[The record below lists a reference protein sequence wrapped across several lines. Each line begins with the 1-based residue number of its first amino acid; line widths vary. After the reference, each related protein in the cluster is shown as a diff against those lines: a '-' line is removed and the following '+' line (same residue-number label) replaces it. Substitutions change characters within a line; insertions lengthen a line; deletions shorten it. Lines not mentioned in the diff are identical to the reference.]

1 MCLFLFLIASLFCL
15 IQYGKIVINI
25 KNNNMK
31 LEISIPT
38 ELKEIKLAQ
47 YQAFLKIAKD
57 NDDAEF
63 MNQKM
68 VQTFC
73 NIDLKNVAEIRY
85 KDVLEI
91 TASLGKMFNV
101 TSHKFINRFKLA
113 GVEFGFIPEL
123 EEMTFGEYTD
133 LDSYIGD
140 WDNMHKAMAVL
151 YRPIT
156 KKGLNGTYEIE
167 KYNGSITYC
176 DVMKH
181 APLDVVFGANVFFY
195 SLGNEL
201 LKSTMT
207 YLENNKEIQTILQQ
221 HNSGKGGDGTLQ
233 SMLSLKETLQDLIEL
248 PNYRL
253 TNV

>member
-1 MCLFLFLIASLFCL
+1 
-15 IQYGKIVINI
+15 
-25 KNNNMK
+25 MK

-57 NDDAEF
+57 NEDSEF
-63 MNQKM
+63 LHQKM

-73 NIDLKNVAEIRY
+73 GIDLKEVAEIRY
-85 KDVLEI
+85 KDVVEI
-91 TASLGKMFNV
+91 TNSLGKRYDVKN
-101 TSHKFINRFKLA
+101 HKFINRFKMG
-113 GVEFGFIPEL
+113 GVEFGFIPNL
-123 EEMTFGEYTD
+123 DDMTFGEYTD
-133 LDSYIGD
+133 LDTYITD

-151 YRPIT
+151 YRPI
-156 KKGLNGTYEIE
+156 KKNGLNGTYEIE
-167 KYNGSITYC
+167 KYNGSITYS

-195 SLGNEL
+195 TLGNEL

-207 YLENNKEIQTILQQ
+207 YLENNKEMKDILHQ
-221 HNSGKGGDGTLQ
+221 HNLGKDGDGIVQ
-233 SMLSLKETLQDLIEL
+233 SMLLLKETLSNLIEL
-248 PNYRL
+248 PSYQL

>member
-1 MCLFLFLIASLFCL
+1 
-15 IQYGKIVINI
+15 
-25 KNNNMK
+25 MK

-57 NDDAEF
+57 NDDEEF
-63 MNQKM
+63 LNQKM

-73 NIDLKNVAEIRY
+73 NIDLKDVAEIRF

-91 TASLGKMFNV
+91 TASLSNMFNV
-101 TSHKFINRFKLA
+101 KEHKFINRFKLG
-113 GVEFGFIPEL
+113 GVEFGFIPDL

-156 KKGLNGTYEIE
+156 NKGLNKTYDIE
-167 KYNGSITYC
+167 KYNGSITYS

-195 SLGNEL
+195 NLGNEL
-201 LKSTMT
+201 LKSTVT
-207 YLENNKEIQTILQQ
+207 YLENNKAIQTILQQ
-221 HNSGKGGDGTLQ
+221 HSLGNDGDGIVQ
-233 SMLSLKETLQDLIEL
+233 SMLLLKETLTTLTESPICQ
-248 PNYRL
+248 L

>member
-1 MCLFLFLIASLFCL
+1 VPFFRL

-38 ELKEIKLAQ
+38 ELKEIKLSQ

-57 NDDAEF
+57 NDDMEF
-63 MNQKM
+63 LNQKM

-73 NIDLKNVAEIRY
+73 NIDLKDVAEIRY

-91 TASLGKMFNV
+91 TASLSKMFNV
-101 TSHKFINRFKLA
+101 QSHKFINRFKLA
-113 GVEFGFIPEL
+113 GVEFGFIPDL
-123 EEMTFGEYTD
+123 DEMTFGEYTD

-151 YRPIT
+151 FRPIT
-156 KKGLNGTYEIE
+156 KKGINDTYEIE
-167 KYNGSITYC
+167 KYNGSITYS

-195 SLGNEL
+195 NLGNEL
-201 LKSTMT
+201 LKSTMN
-207 YLENNKEIQTILQQ
+207 YLDTNKQIQTILQQ
-221 HNSGKGGDGTLQ
+221 HNLENDGVGILQ
-233 SMLSLKETLQDLIEL
+233 SMDLLKATLQDLTQS
-248 PNYRL
+248 PNYQL

>member
-1 MCLFLFLIASLFCL
+1 
-15 IQYGKIVINI
+15 
-25 KNNNMK
+25 MK

-57 NDDAEF
+57 NEDEEF
-63 MNQKM
+63 LNQKM

-73 NIDLKNVAEIRY
+73 NIDLKDVAEIRF

-91 TASLGKMFNV
+91 TASLGKMFDV
-101 TSHKFINRFKLA
+101 KSHKFINRFKLG

-123 EEMTFGEYTD
+123 EDMSFGEYTD
-133 LDSYIGD
+133 LDTYIGD

-156 KKGLNGTYEIE
+156 KKGLNNTYEIE
-167 KYNGSITYC
+167 KYNGSITYS

-181 APLDVVFGANVFFY
+181 APLDIVFGANVFFY
-195 SLGNEL
+195 NLGNEL
-201 LKSTMT
+201 LKSTMN
-207 YLENNKEIQTILQQ
+207 YLENNKQMQTILQQ
-221 HNSGKGGDGTLQ
+221 HNLENDGVGSVQ
-233 SMLSLKETLQDLIEL
+233 SMLLLKETLQDLIQL
-248 PNYRL
+248 PNYQL
-253 TNV
+253 TSV

>member
-1 MCLFLFLIASLFCL
+1 
-15 IQYGKIVINI
+15 
-25 KNNNMK
+25 MK

-57 NDDAEF
+57 NEDEEF
-63 MNQKM
+63 LNQKM

-73 NIDLKNVAEIRY
+73 NIDLKDVAEIRF

-91 TASLGKMFNV
+91 TASLAKMFNV
-101 TSHKFINRFKLA
+101 QSHKIINRFKLG
-113 GVEFGFIPEL
+113 GVEFGFIPDL
-123 EEMTFGEYTD
+123 EDMTFGEYTD

-151 YRPIT
+151 YRPIKST
-156 KKGLNGTYEIE
+156 GLNGTYEIE

-181 APLDVVFGANVFFY
+181 APLDVVLGANVFFY
-195 SLGNEL
+195 NLGNDL

-221 HNSGKGGDGTLQ
+221 HNLENDGDGIVQ
-233 SMLSLKETLQDLIEL
+233 SMLLLKEMLQDLIQL
-248 PNYRL
+248 PNYQL

>member
-1 MCLFLFLIASLFCL
+1 
-15 IQYGKIVINI
+15 
-25 KNNNMK
+25 MK

-57 NDDAEF
+57 NDDNEF
-63 MNQKM
+63 LNQKM
-68 VQTFC
+68 VQIFC
-73 NIDLKNVAEIRY
+73 NIDLKDVAEIRF

-91 TASLGKMFNV
+91 TASLSKMFNV
-101 TSHKFINRFKLA
+101 TSHRFINRFKLG

-156 KKGLNGTYEIE
+156 KKGLNDTYEIE
-167 KYNGSITYC
+167 KYNGSITYS

-195 SLGNEL
+195 SLGNDL

-207 YLENNKEIQTILQQ
+207 YLENNKEMQTILQQ
-221 HNSGKGGDGTLQ
+221 HNSVNDGVGIHQ
-233 SMLSLKETLQDLIEL
+233 SMLLLKETLQDLIEL

>member
-1 MCLFLFLIASLFCL
+1 
-15 IQYGKIVINI
+15 
-25 KNNNMK
+25 MK

-38 ELKEIKLAQ
+38 ELKEIKLSQ

-63 MNQKM
+63 LNQKM

-73 NIDLKNVAEIRY
+73 NIDLKDVAEIKY

-91 TASLGKMFNV
+91 TSSIGRMFNV
-101 TSHKFINRFKLA
+101 QSHKFINRFKLG

-123 EEMTFGEYTD
+123 DDMTFGEYTD

-151 YRPIT
+151 YRPI
-156 KKGLNGTYEIE
+156 KRKGLNNTYEIE
-167 KYNGSITYC
+167 KYNGSITYS

-195 SLGNEL
+195 NLGNEL
-201 LKSTMT
+201 LKSTMN
-207 YLENNKEIQTILQQ
+207 YLENNKQMQTILQQ
-221 HNSGKGGDGTLQ
+221 HNSVNDGVGIHQ
-233 SMLSLKETLQDLIEL
+233 SMLSLKEMLQDLIEL
-248 PNYRL
+248 PNYQL

>member
-1 MCLFLFLIASLFCL
+1 
-15 IQYGKIVINI
+15 
-25 KNNNMK
+25 MK
-31 LEISIPT
+31 LEISVPT

-57 NDDAEF
+57 NEDEEF
-63 MNQKM
+63 LNQKM

-73 NIDLKNVAEIRY
+73 GIDLKDVAEIRF

-91 TASLGKMFNV
+91 TESLGKMFNV
-101 TSHKFINRFKLA
+101 QSHKFINRFKLG

-123 EEMTFGEYTD
+123 EDMSFGEYTD
-133 LDSYIGD
+133 LDTYIGD

-156 KKGLNGTYEIE
+156 KKGLNNTYEIE
-167 KYNGSITYC
+167 KYNGSITYS

-181 APLDVVFGANVFFY
+181 APLDIVFGANVFFY

-201 LKSTMT
+201 LKSTMN
-207 YLENNKEIQTILQQ
+207 YLENNKEIQTILHQ
-221 HNSGKGGDGTLQ
+221 HNLENDGVGSVQ
-233 SMLSLKETLQDLIEL
+233 SMLLLKETLQDLIQL
-248 PNYRL
+248 PNYQL

>member
-1 MCLFLFLIASLFCL
+1 VPFFCL
-15 IQYGKIVINI
+15 IQYHKIVINI

-31 LEISIPT
+31 LEISVPT
-38 ELKEIKLAQ
+38 ELNEIKLSQ

-57 NDDAEF
+57 NDDVEF

-73 NIDLKNVAEIRY
+73 NIDLKDVAEIKY
-85 KDVLEI
+85 KDVLQI
-91 TASLGKMFNV
+91 TASLGKMFDV
-101 TSHKFINRFKLA
+101 TSHRFINRFKLG
-113 GVEFGFIPEL
+113 GVEFGFIPDL
-123 EEMTFGEYTD
+123 DEMTFGEYTD

-151 YRPIT
+151 FRPIT
-156 KKGLNGTYEIE
+156 KKGLNNTYEIE
-167 KYNGSITYC
+167 KYNGSITYS

-195 SLGNEL
+195 NLGNEL
-201 LKSTMT
+201 LKSTMN
-207 YLENNKEIQTILQQ
+207 YLENNTQMQTILQQ
-221 HNSGKGGDGTLQ
+221 HNSENDGVGILQ
-233 SMLSLKETLQDLIEL
+233 SMDLLREILQDLTQSQ
-248 PNYRL
+248 NYQL